1 MQRQEAVLL
10 TVKKPVALNLA
21 AQVMHPR
28 AAAQTSHVQLI
39 APKLVALSKESIFIT
54 ISSVH
59 LLNRGMGAF
68 LIPLHIRVVKYA
80 VSRIVHDSA
89 D

>member
-10 TVKKPVALNLA
+10 PVKKPVALNLA

-39 APKLVALSKESIFIT
+39 APKLVAISKESIFIT

-68 LIPLHIRVVKYA
+68 LCFAYQDGEVCSLAGSP
-80 VSRIVHDSA
+80 
-89 D
+89 